1 MLQVDIRYAAV
12 ELSVIATVVACP
24 AATVTAPLPVRS
36 DGTSAPVRTV
46 DVALGE
52 EVAVAEGDGVA
63 VAEGDRVAVADD
75 EGVAVALG
83 IAVGVAPVPVS
94 VIAGRP
100 KHPGHDAAR
109 AAPTVVW
116 NDVGDPGPAT
126 TVSASDPA
134 SEYPKTS
141 VPSAERAPDRLTW

>member
-1 MLQVDIRYAAV
+1 MAHR
-12 ELSVIATVVACP
+12 E
-24 AATVTAPLPVRS
+24 
-36 DGTSAPVRTV
+36 
-46 DVALGE
+46 DVAVAEGDGVAVAE
-52 EVAVAEGDGVA
+52 GDGVAVAEGDGVAVAEGDGVAVAEGDGVA

-100 KHPGHDAAR
+100 EHPGHDAAR

-116 NDVGDPGPAT
+116 KDVGDPGPAT